1 MQAAHEHSSERPP
14 CLLPP
19 AKFCW
24 TTAESAATLPS
35 RLGIQIPTFIDM
47 DSYST
52 IRLLAL
58 VSSGLVA
65 GAMAA
70 HTVVLGTILTWL
82 LHERRPQELH
92 TLLDG
97 YRKRYL
103 ARIIAYWVLFG
114 FHFLAISVF
123 AVAASLAGRGGS
135 QAIAAAVI
143 GAPLWVGIHLATF
156 GRLEAKAMA
165 TPEALTEPERARF
178 VRFNGVLHVFY
189 ALCLCASFVLVAL
202 TPA

>member
-1 MQAAHEHSSERPP
+1 
-14 CLLPP
+14 
-19 AKFCW
+19 
-24 TTAESAATLPS
+24 
-35 RLGIQIPTFIDM
+35 M

-58 VSSGLVA
+58 VGSGLVA

-82 LHERRPQELH
+82 LDERRPQELH

-103 ARIIAYWVLFG
+103 ARVVVYWAVFG
-114 FHFLAISVF
+114 FHFLAISAF
-123 AVAASLAGRGGS
+123 ALVAWQAGRGAS
-135 QAIAAAVI
+135 LAIAAAVV

-156 GRLEAKAMA
+156 GRLEAKAMSN
-165 TPEALTEPERARF
+165 PEALTEPERARF
-178 VRFNGVLHVFY
+178 VRYNGVLHVFY
-189 ALCLCASFVLVAL
+189 ALCLCASFILVAL

>member
-1 MQAAHEHSSERPP
+1 MA
-14 CLLPP
+14 L
-19 AKFCW
+19 
-24 TTAESAATLPS
+24 
-35 RLGIQIPTFIDM
+35 
-47 DSYST
+47 YST

-58 VSSGLVA
+58 VGSGLVA

-82 LHERRPQELH
+82 LDAHRPRELH

-103 ARIIAYWVLFG
+103 ARIAIYWAVFG
-114 FHFLAISVF
+114 FHFLAISLFAVVALQAGRGASL
-123 AVAASLAGRGGS
+123 AVAA
-135 QAIAAAVI
+135 AVV
-143 GAPLWVGIHLATF
+143 GAPLWVGIHVATF
-156 GRLEAKAMA
+156 CRLEAKAMA

-178 VRFNGVLHVFY
+178 VRYNGVLHVFY
-189 ALCLCASFVLVAL
+189 ALCLCVAFVLVAL

>member
-1 MQAAHEHSSERPP
+1 MDV
-14 CLLPP
+14 
-19 AKFCW
+19 
-24 TTAESAATLPS
+24 TA
-35 RLGIQIPTFIDM
+35 
-47 DSYST
+47 YST

-58 VSSGLVA
+58 VGAGLVA

-82 LHERRPQELH
+82 LDERRPQELH
-92 TLLDG
+92 ALLEG

-103 ARIIAYWVLFG
+103 ARVVAYWVVFG
-114 FHFLAISVF
+114 FHFLAISAF
-123 AVAASLAGRGGS
+123 AVVACLAERGS
-135 QAIAAAVI
+135 ALAVAAAVI
-143 GAPLWVGIHLATF
+143 GAPLWVGVHLVTF

-165 TPEALTEPERARF
+165 SPAALTEAERVRF
-178 VRFNGVLHVFY
+178 VRYNGVLHVFY

>member
-1 MQAAHEHSSERPP
+1 M
-14 CLLPP
+14 
-19 AKFCW
+19 
-24 TTAESAATLPS
+24 
-35 RLGIQIPTFIDM
+35 DM
-47 DSYST
+47 DLYST
-52 IRLLAL
+52 LRLLAL
-58 VSSGLVA
+58 IASGLVA

-82 LHERRPQELH
+82 LDEHRPQQLH
-92 TLLDG
+92 ALLDG

-103 ARIIAYWVLFG
+103 ARVIGYWAVFG
-114 FHFLAISVF
+114 VHFLAIIAF
-123 AVAASLAGRGGS
+123 AVVAWLAGRGS
-135 QAIAAAVI
+135 SLAIAAAVI
-143 GAPLWVGIHLATF
+143 GAPLWVGIHLLTF

-178 VRFNGVLHVFY
+178 VRYNGVLHVFY

>member
-1 MQAAHEHSSERPP
+1 MN
-14 CLLPP
+14 
-19 AKFCW
+19 W
-24 TTAESAATLPS
+24 
-35 RLGIQIPTFIDM
+35 
-47 DSYST
+47 YST

-82 LHERRPQELH
+82 LDERRPQELH

-97 YRKRYL
+97 YRKRYF
-103 ARIIAYWVLFG
+103 ARVIVYWAAFG

-123 AVAASLAGRGGS
+123 AVVALLAGRGS
-135 QAIAAAVI
+135 SLAIAAAII

-165 TPEALTEPERARF
+165 TPGMLTEFERARF
-178 VRFNGVLHVFY
+178 VRYNGVLHVLY
-189 ALCLCASFVLVAL
+189 AFCLGVAFVLVAL